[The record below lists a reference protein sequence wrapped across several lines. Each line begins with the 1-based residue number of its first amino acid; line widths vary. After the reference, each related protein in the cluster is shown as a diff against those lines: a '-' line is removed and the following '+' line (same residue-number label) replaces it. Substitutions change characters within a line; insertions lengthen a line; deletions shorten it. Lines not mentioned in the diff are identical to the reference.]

1 MIDENKLIECL
12 AYDISCYD
20 ELKGKDLSKTYVS
33 VADMVRMICGQPKIG
48 GWIPCSE
55 RMPENEE
62 DVEIT
67 YVQEAWPTGEKR
79 FLTARAF
86 HEDGTLAMVDSA
98 YDWDEAYHCEYDEEA
113 DLCTVLEG
121 WWESISF
128 SERFGQV
135 DMPVI
140 AWRPLP
146 QPYTVDY
153 QD

>member
-1 MIDENKLIECL
+1 MIDEKKLIERLLSRSIDTGTPYGQGMAAGIDTAVDL
-12 AYDISCYD
+12 ADSQAR
-20 ELKGKDLSKTYVS
+20 V
-33 VADMVRMICGQPKIG
+33 G

-79 FLTARAF
+79 CLTARAF

-98 YDWDEAYHCEYDEEA
+98 YDWDEAYHCEHDEEA
-113 DLCTVLEG
+113 DPCTVPEG

-146 QPYTVDY
+146 QPYTVGH
-153 QD
+153 QDA